1 MMNRLRSILRNNILG
16 VRPWVWT
23 IALAVGVVMMGPALG
38 PGALLNLD
46 LLAFATADL
55 PRGTW
60 GLGPELP
67 RRVPLGTLLAPLN
80 TVFGGETVTKVLLVV
95 IIVAAFVGAFRLTRS
110 AMEQSSPTAGGDPF
124 DRTLLCLGGAMLWAT
139 GPFLMTRLAVGHW
152 QISLATA
159 ALPWVL
165 PMLIQSIRST
175 RSVFLGSAVMAVC
188 GPYGAML
195 SGGYLLATFLRRG
208 SSDSTSA
215 SRLRC
220 AIVWLGAQS
229 IWLVPS
235 AFVLLGTEGRR
246 LADSSAFPTDASGP
260 LDVIRLAIGT
270 GFWNPPFQV
279 NADGRVLSAVLALVL
294 LMLAIIGTQAL
305 PSFWRLPLLVPAVA
319 SLVLALASCTPAMES
334 AFSRFTSTP
343 LGNLVREPQRFL
355 PPLLLW
361 ITLAATVGAMR
372 ICERLRTTT
381 ENDGKDRRRA
391 GVAGSL
397 AATPLVVALL
407 LAAPAIW
414 GLGGQLR
421 PVDLPTEWAEARS
434 AIHGSP
440 GTVLA
445 LPWFAYFTAD
455 IAGNRLIQ
463 NPLSSFLDGE
473 VIRSSD
479 LRISPEPSRE
489 SADPR
494 ESAAASIVER
504 LRSGEAQ
511 SSALAELGVRWV
523 AVAHDVD
530 WLTYSGLRVDPGL
543 EVAVEGPTLTLYRV
557 DEVGNGTIA
566 ESGEVD
572 VAQPHLLPY
581 WTASTTESITMPMP
595 YQFGWLRGLSPG
607 RIGPDGRLDLPA
619 GEGPIWFWPALV
631 VLAADIAWLLAVVIA
646 VRRPDEPPVRGRR
659 ADGSDPIP
667 VPDPGG

>member
-1 MMNRLRSILRNNILG
+1 MKVRRPRANLRSELLG
-16 VRPWVWT
+16 VRLWVWT
-23 IALAVGVVMMGPALG
+23 IALAVGVIMMGPALG

-46 LLAFATADL
+46 LLAFDNADL

-165 PMLIQSIRST
+165 PMLIESIRST

-220 AIVWLGAQS
+220 ASVWLGAQS
-229 IWLVPS
+229 VWLVPS
-235 AFVLLGTEGRR
+235 AFVLLGAEGRR

-279 NADGRVLSAVLALVL
+279 NADGRVLSAVLAIVL
-294 LMLAIIGTQAL
+294 LLLAVIGIRVV
-305 PSFWRLPLLVPAVA
+305 PRSWRLPLLVPAVA
-319 SLVLALASCTPAMES
+319 SLVLALASCTPGIES
-334 AFSRFTSTP
+334 VFSRFTSTP

-381 ENDGKDRRRA
+381 DNDGKDRRRA

-421 PVDLPTEWAEARS
+421 PVHLPTEWAEARS
-434 AIHGSP
+434 AIKDSP

-455 IAGNRLIQ
+455 IADNRLIQ
-463 NPLSSFLDGE
+463 NPLSSYFDGE

-479 LRISPEPSRE
+479 LRISPEPSPE
-489 SADPR
+489 NADPR

-511 SSALAELGVRWV
+511 SGALAALGVRWV
-523 AVAHDVD
+523 AIDHDVD
-530 WLTYSGLRVDPGL
+530 WLSYSGLRVDPGL
-543 EVAVEGPTLTLYRV
+543 EVIVEGPTLTLYRV
-557 DEVGNGTIA
+557 NGVGNGTVDQ
-566 ESGEVD
+566 SGRTD
-572 VAQPHLLPY
+572 VAQPHLLPL
-581 WTASTTESITMPMP
+581 WTASTTAPITLPIP
-595 YQFGWLRGLSPG
+595 YQFGWMRGLSPG
-607 RIGPDGRLDLPA
+607 TSGDFGSLTFRA
-619 GEGPIWFWPALV
+619 GNGPIWFWPALV
-631 VLAADIAWLLAVVIA
+631 VLAVDIVWLAAVILAI
-646 VRRPDEPPVRGRR
+646 RRRGSTTPQKAEQERS
-659 ADGSDPIP
+659 A
-667 VPDPGG
+667 GG